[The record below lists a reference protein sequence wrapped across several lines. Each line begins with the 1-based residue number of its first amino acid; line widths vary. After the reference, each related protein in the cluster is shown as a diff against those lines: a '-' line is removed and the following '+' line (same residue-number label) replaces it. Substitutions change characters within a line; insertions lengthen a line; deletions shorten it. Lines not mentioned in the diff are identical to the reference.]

1 MLTITTANVAV
12 DDEYAPSG
20 AEVMPGD
27 YVMIAVGD
35 TGTGMTEEISQ
46 QIFEPFFTTKEWGS
60 DSSGLGLSTCY
71 GVVAQQGGH
80 IRVHTLPGKG
90 STFRIY
96 LSRQPLAVD
105 TMARLDTPVTRP
117 RESLTVLV
125 VDDEPGV
132 RKLASRILR
141 TRGYSVL
148 EAASGAE
155 ALVVAR
161 AWHGRI
167 HLLVTDVVMPEMS
180 GWELAK
186 RLQDDRPALE
196 TLYISGYSEK
206 HGLVDQSVHFLQKPF
221 AAGALVQIVRKLLE
235 TAAE

>member
-1 MLTITTANVAV
+1 MHRAEPDGGTLTITTANVAAGG
-12 DDEYAPSG
+12 EQAPRG

-35 TGTGMTEEISQ
+35 TGTGMTEGISQ
-46 QIFEPFFTTKEWGS
+46 QVFEPFFTTKEWGS
-60 DSSGLGLSTCY
+60 DTSGLGLSTCY

-80 IRVHTLPGKG
+80 IRVHSEPGKG

-96 LSRQPLAVD
+96 LPRQPLAVD
-105 TMARLDTPVTRP
+105 GMERADTPLRRP

-132 RKLASRILR
+132 RRLASRILR
-141 TRGYSVL
+141 TRGYAVL

-161 AWHGRI
+161 AWHGR
-167 HLLVTDVVMPEMS
+167 DPSARDRRRDAGDERM
-180 GWELAK
+180 GAG
-186 RLQDDRPALE
+186 QAAAGRPAGPRDAL
-196 TLYISGYSEK
+196 
-206 HGLVDQSVHFLQKPF
+206 HVWLQ
-221 AAGALVQIVRKLLE
+221 RE
-235 TAAE
+235 RHR